1 MTDEIKGKETNYYLV
16 TAVRN
21 EELMINIHILH
32 GNIEVN
38 VSDYE
43 KVQVSKKNENGSYHI
58 GITIPAS
65 N

>member
-43 KVQVSKKNENGSYHI
+43 KVQVSKKN
-58 GITIPAS
+58 
-65 N
+65 